1 MIFLHNNGNN
11 DTIKET
17 SSCKFLQKNVIIAN
31 MMQFVEIMLIL
42 NSIFCVA
49 FGKKPID
56 FEPAKMNSTG
66 VQICK
71 QSN

>member
-1 MIFLHNNGNN
+1 
-11 DTIKET
+11 
-17 SSCKFLQKNVIIAN
+17 